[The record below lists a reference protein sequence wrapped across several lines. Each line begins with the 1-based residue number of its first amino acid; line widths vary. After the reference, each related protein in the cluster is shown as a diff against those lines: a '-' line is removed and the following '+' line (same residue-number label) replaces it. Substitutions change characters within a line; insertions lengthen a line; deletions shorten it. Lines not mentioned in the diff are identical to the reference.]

1 MTQEFVYHAS
11 KTSGLKRLEPH
22 SSTHKKSWVYA
33 TKEIAFSAMFLGDN
47 FDFICQTG
55 TQNGKPQ
62 IFERFQGALELAYK
76 GKKGSIYKL
85 PSNSFTEGKTQ
96 WSAEVVSE
104 KAVPVKEEI
113 IVNDALSFLEKLE
126 DDGSLIVY
134 KYPNLP
140 PNAPKDKEDIVER
153 GINWTI
159 DFGENT
165 LDQIQ
170 KYHPDVLDRVITGLK
185 KKEYEPKNDTWKA
198 IFNR

>member
-11 KTSGLKRLEPH
+11 KTSGLKKLEPRP
-22 SSTHKKSWVYA
+22 STHKKSWVYA

-62 IFERFQGALELAYK
+62 IYERFQGALELAYK

-85 PSNSFTEGKTQ
+85 PSKTFNEGKTQ
-96 WSAEVVSE
+96 WSAEVVSD
-104 KAVPVKEEI
+104 KAVIIKEEI
-113 IVNDALSFLEKLE
+113 IVNNALSFLEKLE
-126 DDGSLIVY
+126 SDENLIVY
-134 KYPNLP
+134 RYPNLP

-170 KYHPDVLDRVITGLK
+170 QYHPDVLERVIAGLK
-185 KKEYEPKNDTWKA
+185 KKGYKPRNDTWKA
-198 IFNR
+198 SFNN